1 MWKEEVSHQKNSVC
15 FSFVLLC
22 LYDHV
27 GILWNLL
34 TNLNR
39 VEIRRKALLMALTQ
53 ELLFLVW
60 LIKMAS
66 KSEELYTE
74 Q

>member
-39 VEIRRKALLMALTQ
+39 VEIRRKALLMALTDARIIIFSMVDQ
-53 ELLFLVW
+53 HGFKIRRVVH
-60 LIKMAS
+60 
-66 KSEELYTE
+66 
-74 Q
+74 

>member
-1 MWKEEVSHQKNSVC
+1 MWKEEVSHQKNSVY
-15 FSFVLLC
+15 FSFVLFC

-39 VEIRRKALLMALTQ
+39 VEIRRKALLMALTDARIIIFSMVDQ
-53 ELLFLVW
+53 HGFKIRRVVH
-60 LIKMAS
+60 
-66 KSEELYTE
+66 
-74 Q
+74 

>member
-39 VEIRRKALLMALTQ
+39 VEIRRKALLMALTDARIIIFSMVDQ
-53 ELLFLVW
+53 NGFKIRRVVH
-60 LIKMAS
+60 
-66 KSEELYTE
+66 
-74 Q
+74 